1 MVSTIINS
9 AVGIAIVII
18 LALAVWSQKEKS
30 HKESD
35 EDMLDSILL
44 NDLKEVTISSK
55 RYTELLLAEI
65 KLKEIKKK
73 LMED

>member
-9 AVGIAIVII
+9 AVVIAIVII
-18 LALAVWSQKEKS
+18 LALAVWSQKEES

-55 RYTELLLAEI
+55 RYTELLLAET

>member
-1 MVSTIINS
+1 MVSTIINL
-9 AVGIAIVII
+9 AVGIVIVTVLAI
-18 LALAVWSQKEKS
+18 AVWSQKEES

>member
-18 LALAVWSQKEKS
+18 LAIAVWSQKEES

-65 KLKEIKKK
+65 KVKEIKKK

>member
-1 MVSTIINS
+1 MVSTIINLT
-9 AVGIAIVII
+9 VGIAIVII
-18 LALAVWSQKEKS
+18 LALAVWSQKEES

>member
-18 LALAVWSQKEKS
+18 LALAVWSRKEES

>member
-18 LALAVWSQKEKS
+18 LAIAVWSQKEES

-73 LMED
+73 LMEE

>member
-1 MVSTIINS
+1 MVSTIINL
-9 AVGIAIVII
+9 AVGVVIVII
-18 LALAVWSQKEKS
+18 LAIYVWSQKEES

-73 LMED
+73 LMGD

>member
-1 MVSTIINS
+1 MVSTIVNLI
-9 AVGIAIVII
+9 VGVVIIVI
-18 LALAVWSQKEKS
+18 LALAVWSQKEES
-30 HKESD
+30 HKETD

-73 LMED
+73 LMGD

>member
-1 MVSTIINS
+1 MVSTIINL
-9 AVGIAIVII
+9 AVGIVIVII
-18 LALAVWSQKEKS
+18 LAIAVWSQKEES

-73 LMED
+73 LMGD

>member
-1 MVSTIINS
+1 MINILVNVF
-9 AVGIAIVII
+9 VGLLIIAII
-18 LALAVWSQKEKS
+18 VWAQKEETHS
-30 HKESD
+30 ETD

-55 RYTELLLAEI
+55 RYTELLLTEI

-73 LMED
+73 LEE

>member
-9 AVGIAIVII
+9 AVGITIVII
-18 LALAVWSQKEKS
+18 LAIAVWSQKEES

>member
-9 AVGIAIVII
+9 AVVIAIVII
-18 LALAVWSQKEKS
+18 LALAVWSQKEES

-55 RYTELLLAEI
+55 RYTELILAEI
-65 KLKEIKKK
+65 KLKEI
-73 LMED
+73 

>member
-1 MVSTIINS
+1 MVSTIINL
-9 AVGIAIVII
+9 AMGVVIVII
-18 LALAVWSQKEKS
+18 LAIAVWSQKEES

-73 LMED
+73 LMGD

>member
-9 AVGIAIVII
+9 AVVIAIVII
-18 LALAVWSQKEKS
+18 LALAVWSQKEES

-65 KLKEIKKK
+65 TLKEIKKK

>member
-1 MVSTIINS
+1 MVNTIINS
-9 AVGIAIVII
+9 AVGVVIIVI
-18 LALAVWSQKEKS
+18 LALAVWSQKEES
-30 HKESD
+30 HKEAD

-55 RYTELLLAEI
+55 RYTELLLTEI

-73 LMED
+73 LEE

>member
-1 MVSTIINS
+1 MVSTIINLIMG
-9 AVGIAIVII
+9 VVIVVI
-18 LALAVWSQKEKS
+18 LALAVWSQKEES
-30 HKESD
+30 HKEAD

-73 LMED
+73 LMGD

>member
-1 MVSTIINS
+1 MVSTIINL

-18 LALAVWSQKEKS
+18 LALAVWSQKEES

>member
-18 LALAVWSQKEKS
+18 LSIAVWSQKEES

>member
-9 AVGIAIVII
+9 AVVIAIVII
-18 LALAVWSQKEKS
+18 LALAVWSQKEES

-65 KLKEIKKK
+65 NLKEIKKK

>member
-18 LALAVWSQKEKS
+18 LALAVWPQKEEI

>member
-9 AVGIAIVII
+9 AVFIAIVII
-18 LALAVWSQKEKS
+18 LALAVWSQKEES

>member
-18 LALAVWSQKEKS
+18 LAIAVWSQKDES

>member
-1 MVSTIINS
+1 MVSTIINL
-9 AVGIAIVII
+9 AMGIAIVII
-18 LALAVWSQKEKS
+18 LVIVVWSQKEES

>member
-1 MVSTIINS
+1 MVSTIINL
-9 AVGIAIVII
+9 AVGIIIVII
-18 LALAVWSQKEKS
+18 LAIAVWSQKEES

-73 LMED
+73 LMGD

>member
-9 AVGIAIVII
+9 AVVIAIVII
-18 LALAVWSQKEKS
+18 LALAVWSQKEES
-30 HKESD
+30 HKKSD

-55 RYTELLLAEI
+55 RYTELLLAET

>member
-18 LALAVWSQKEKS
+18 LALAVWSQKEES

>member
-1 MVSTIINS
+1 MINIFVNVFVGLII
-9 AVGIAIVII
+9 IAII
-18 LALAVWSQKEKS
+18 VWAQKEETHS
-30 HKESD
+30 ETD

-55 RYTELLLAEI
+55 RYTELLLTEI

-73 LMED
+73 LEE